1 MMLLKLLLC
10 GSNPSAL
17 LAATMACAKGC
28 SEKFQFQYTAVLGW
42 FRWENIRKRLGIHKW
57 WFWFSKAIAFRAMAS
72 CISPLLGGSI
82 PMRHKL
88 QLSWDYKR
96 TGTGNH

>member
-1 MMLLKLLLC
+1 MNSSLPTKRFVLTNQTSCSGSFSMMLLKLLLC

-42 FRWENIRKRLGIHKW
+42 FRWENIRKRLGIHK
-57 WFWFSKAIAFRAMAS
+57 
-72 CISPLLGGSI
+72 
-82 PMRHKL
+82 
-88 QLSWDYKR
+88 
-96 TGTGNH
+96 